1 MSTQLSADE
10 LLNILGTF
18 QNAKAVPNFLLEKA
32 ARIFQQIVTDSW
44 TVKQILEKELYD
56 KSEKKQLDMMIYEYS
71 NLHNSFYPFA
81 QELLNRRPQKLNIR
95 ELRGRLKENQTP
107 IV

>member
-18 QNAKAVPNFLLEKA
+18 QNAKAVPDFLLEKA
-32 ARIFQQIVTDSW
+32 ARMFQQNTMNSW
-44 TVKQILEKELYD
+44 TVKEILEKELYD
-56 KSEKKQLDMMIYEYS
+56 KSEKKQLDIMAYEYS
-71 NLHNSFYPFA
+71 VLHESFYPFI
-81 QELLNRRPQKLNIR
+81 QELSNRRPQKLNIR